1 MAASW
6 RCVQHS
12 YIAKNKESYISS
24 ECRQG
29 GAKCWT
35 STGNVCTFNIVT
47 ALLHPYFLSS
57 VFLWTLV
64 FFQNSDDKEH
74 NGLDQSVI
82 WFFCSNCY
90 DVALIMIQQPQTV
103 VNSLHYF
110 FVVKKVDERPAQL
123 LLSASTLFIV
133 KKWTIDTLC
142 ILLPYMFVNVVN
154 LKKL

>member
-57 VFLWTLV
+57 VSLWTLV
-64 FFQNSDDKEH
+64 FFKIQMTRNTTAWISRWFDS
-74 NGLDQSVI
+74 SVLTVMTLHSS
-82 WFFCSNCY
+82 WSN
-90 DVALIMIQQPQTV
+90 
-103 VNSLHYF
+103 NH
-110 FVVKKVDERPAQL
+110 KQL
-123 LLSASTLFIV
+123 STAFIIFLL
-133 KKWTIDTLC
+133 
-142 ILLPYMFVNVVN
+142 
-154 LKKL
+154 LKKLMNVRHNSCCQHPHCLSWRNEQLTHSVYCCHICLWM